1 MKSTW
6 QHMPVVD
13 GLTQSHTIIMVDHRD
28 SEEYTLRH
36 EEYSVQ
42 HGTVLSAWPRLSRQM
57 LHRAGCKQNHGADVD
72 SLGRCVTVATSRST
86 PCSKPTTDSQHI
98 QRDVSTTSAVVVSE
112 CVCVVHTVPPVNV
125 PVTDTSY
132 SSNDAAA
139 HTCVWQA
146 TVDYKPQLKKN
157 AVSDCALAQHC
168 T

>member
-1 MKSTW
+1 
-6 QHMPVVD
+6 MPVVD

-98 QRDVSTTSAVVVSE
+98 QRDVSTTSAVVV
-112 CVCVVHTVPPVNV
+112 CVCGTH
-125 PVTDTSY
+125 S
-132 SSNDAAA
+132 A
-139 HTCVWQA
+139 TC
-146 TVDYKPQLKKN
+146 K
-157 AVSDCALAQHC
+157 CARDRHVLQQQRRRSTYMC
-168 T
+168 LTGNGRL